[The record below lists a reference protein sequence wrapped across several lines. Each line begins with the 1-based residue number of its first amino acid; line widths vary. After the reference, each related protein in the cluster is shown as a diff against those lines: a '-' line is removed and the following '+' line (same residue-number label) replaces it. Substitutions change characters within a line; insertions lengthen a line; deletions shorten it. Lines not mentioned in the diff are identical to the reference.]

1 MQITKI
7 NLDTCKDM
15 RMVTDGF
22 NGCSDLK
29 KTINGYTFKIYGD
42 SIIYLII
49 SKDKELMKELNVSTK
64 KNLIAYNM
72 DLKRQ
77 SIIH

>member
-15 RMVTDGF
+15 RMATDGF
-22 NGCSDLK
+22 NGCTDVK
-29 KTINGYTFKIYGD
+29 KTTSGYTFKIYGD
-42 SIIYLII
+42 TKIYLII
-49 SKDKELMKELNVSTK
+49 SKDRKLMKDLCNSTK
-64 KNLIAYNM
+64 QNLIAYNM